1 MEWFFFHSNNYIGQF
16 DGILGLGYPT
26 IAVNR
31 IVPPFQEMLNQGLID
46 EPVFSFYL
54 NRDMND
60 PEHGGEIT
68 FGGINPA
75 HHLTNITYVSVTRQ
89 AYWQFTVDEYVQSK
103 KKHGK
108 NSKNYFV
115 CFSIEVAG
123 SGAADDSICAGGCQ
137 VISDTGT
144 SLITGPK
151 DEIKAL
157 NTLIGAI
164 EVVLGEYFV
173 GP

>member
-1 MEWFFFHSNNYIGQF
+1 
-16 DGILGLGYPT
+16 LGYPT

-103 KKHGK
+103 
-108 NSKNYFV
+108 N
-115 CFSIEVAG
+115 
-123 SGAADDSICAGGCQ
+123 
-137 VISDTGT
+137 
-144 SLITGPK
+144 
-151 DEIKAL
+151 
-157 NTLIGAI
+157 
-164 EVVLGEYFV
+164 
-173 GP
+173 